1 MPKLDFNSSFGKA
14 FQDLGQSQKYKI
26 FLLDLDDVIPNEANC
41 YDVND
46 LDLLA
51 ESIKE
56 GGLLTVI
63 EVYEEDNRNILLS
76 GHRRLAACK
85 KIIEDGG
92 RYSFDGEDITGKI
105 PAVIKSKPS
114 SDTQEV
120 LHLISANHQRD
131 LSDDTKHAVIDVLN
145 DLIENNSDDF
155 RLEKGE
161 RRALRIADYTGYSIN
176 YVKTY
181 LAEKNKQEN
190 AKESGD
196 DSEQTENDPV
206 KENLEAFA
214 KVKKKVAKFDKDISS
229 LLETSTFDDA
239 QKKNISDKLA
249 EIVTKCCALMEK
261 LDI

>member
-26 FLLDLDDVIPNEANC
+26 FLLELEDVIPNEANC
-41 YDVND
+41 YDVKD

-63 EVYEEDNRNILLS
+63 EVYEEDNRKILLS

-85 KIIEDGG
+85 KIIEDGD

-131 LSDDTKHAVIDVLN
+131 LSDETKHAVIDVLN
-145 DLIENNSDDF
+145 DLIEKNAADF
-155 RLEKGE
+155 HLEKGE

-190 AKESGD
+190 ANDSGD
-196 DSEQTENDPV
+196 DSSQAEKDPV
-206 KENLEAFA
+206 KENLEAYA
-214 KVKKKVAKFDKDISS
+214 KAKKKVAKFDKDISS
-229 LLETSTFDDA
+229 ILENATFDEA
-239 QKKNISDKLA
+239 QKRNISDKLT
-249 EIVTKCCALMEK
+249 EILNKCFALMEK
-261 LDI
+261 LDL